1 MSEMTLTAA
10 RTHLAEAVDAAR
22 MQHDPVWLTKHG
34 KRLAAVIDAEDL
46 DRLLEAAE
54 DLEDLRAAQ
63 TAREERAA
71 GAETVPWD
79 EVKADL
85 GLL

>member
-1 MSEMTLTAA
+1 MSEMSLTTA
-10 RTHLAEAVDAAR
+10 RTRLAEAIDTAR

-46 DRLLEAAE
+46 DRLLQAAE
-54 DLEDLRAAQ
+54 DLDDLRSAQAAR
-63 TAREERAA
+63 AERAA
-71 GAETVPWD
+71 GAEPVPWD

>member
-1 MSEMTLTAA
+1 MTDMTLTEA
-10 RTHLAEAVDAAR
+10 RAHLAKAVDTAR
-22 MQHDPVWLTKHG
+22 MEHDPVWLTKHG

-46 DRLLEAAE
+46 ARLLAAAE
-54 DLEDLRAAQ
+54 DLEDLHAAEA
-63 TAREERAA
+63 AREERAA
-71 GAETVPWD
+71 GAAPIPWD